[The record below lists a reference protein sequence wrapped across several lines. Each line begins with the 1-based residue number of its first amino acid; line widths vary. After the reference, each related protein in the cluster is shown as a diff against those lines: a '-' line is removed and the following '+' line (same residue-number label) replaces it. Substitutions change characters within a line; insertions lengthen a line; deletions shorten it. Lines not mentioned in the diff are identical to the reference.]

1 MKHLASLTQI
11 LHVFIVWIAAGTCQA
26 VLGNLRK
33 RCLIMSCSWYSFYV
47 GQPNI
52 TLTQTSSVD
61 ITSGQVVCSNIHIEF
76 RCVGVNVSFLEW
88 QINGT
93 ELQPNFDI
101 GDSAP
106 MEETSGPYT
115 LYLDTISVNNVERV
129 ANMSI
134 RFHTNNIS
142 NLGSG
147 GRLSCAT
154 QFGSEIIKSTT
165 VFDYTKRG
173 I

>member
-1 MKHLASLTQI
+1 
-11 LHVFIVWIAAGTCQA
+11 
-26 VLGNLRK
+26 
-33 RCLIMSCSWYSFYV
+33 MSCSWCSFYV

-52 TLTQTSSVD
+52 TLTQMSSVD
-61 ITSGQVVCSNIHIEF
+61 ITSRQVVCPNIHVVF
-76 RCVGVNVSFLEW
+76 RCVGVNVNFLEW

-106 MEETSGPYT
+106 MEVTSGPYT

-134 RFHTNNIS
+134 IFCTMANNIS

-147 GRLSCAT
+147 GWLSCAT
-154 QFGSEIIKSTT
+154 QFGSEIIESTT
-165 VFDYTKRG
+165 VFEYTIRG
-173 I
+173 ILCRMS